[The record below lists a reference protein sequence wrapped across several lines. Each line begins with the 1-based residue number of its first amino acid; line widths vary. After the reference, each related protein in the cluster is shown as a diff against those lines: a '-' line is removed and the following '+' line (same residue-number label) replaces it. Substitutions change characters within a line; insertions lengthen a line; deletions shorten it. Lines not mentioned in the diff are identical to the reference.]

1 MSLPDSAHWLS
12 ALDVGTAIGRA
23 EFSSAELIQ
32 AMLERIDEMNPQYRP
47 YTLVLA
53 ERALTQAQMLDE
65 ELAAGNS
72 RGPLHGVPIG
82 IKDLCDIE
90 GEPTYAGTQFLGK
103 QGRASETSCVV
114 ERLEAAGAVILGK
127 LQLTEGA
134 YTAHH
139 PSVDPP
145 INPWC
150 KERWTGISS
159 SGSGVATAAGLAFA
173 TLGSDT
179 GGSIRLPSAS
189 CGLTGLKPTH
199 GRVPLHG
206 VFPLSSSLDH
216 VGPMTRNVADCA
228 AVFEAIAGGDGRDP
242 QSLWPTATATATAP
256 SNRSASADALSTDA
270 RGVRIGVDRQ
280 ALEVGDEKMAG
291 LVIATLDVFRERGA
305 EIIEIELPDVAAVAG
320 AWPIIC
326 AADVANAH
334 AATFP
339 SHADEYGPDLRGL
352 LEIGNAVSGRAL
364 ADANAVRDAYAI
376 AFDRLFDDVSAV
388 LTPVIPIPLAANTN
402 LGGSDL
408 SPEQAL
414 AVMRF
419 NLPVDMAR
427 TPSLTM
433 PCGFTEDGAPVG
445 FQIVA
450 RRLHETRLID
460 LGAAYQS
467 ATDWH
472 ERHPQIDLDL
482 ART

>member
-1 MSLPDSAHWLS
+1 VLLPDTAHWLS
-12 ALDVGTAIGRA
+12 ALEVGAAIGRT
-23 EFSSAELIQ
+23 EFSSSEITQ
-32 AMLERIDEMNPQYRP
+32 AMLERIGEIGPQLRP
-47 YTLVLA
+47 YTLVLG
-53 ERALTQAQMLDE
+53 ERALAQAERLDE
-65 ELAAGNS
+65 ELRSGHS

-103 QGRASETSCVV
+103 LGRASETSCVV

-127 LQLTEGA
+127 LKLTEGA
-134 YTAHH
+134 FTSHH
-139 PSVDPP
+139 PSVEPP

-179 GGSIRLPSAS
+179 GGSICLPSAS

-228 AVFEAIAGGDGRDP
+228 AIFDVIAGGDVRDP
-242 QSLWPTATATATAP
+242 HSLWLK
-256 SNRSASADALSTDA
+256 SSAQRKPGAHTPAA
-270 RGVRIGVDRQ
+270 NAQGVRIGVDRK
-280 ALEVGDEKMAG
+280 ALEVGDEGMAG
-291 LVIATLDVFRERGA
+291 LVIATLEVFREQGA
-305 EIIEIELPDVAAVAG
+305 EIVEFELPDVTAAVS

-339 SHADEYGPDLRGL
+339 SRADEYGPDLRGL
-352 LEIGNAVSGRAL
+352 LELGNAVSGRVL
-364 ADANAVRDAYAI
+364 AEANAQRDAYAI

-388 LTPVIPIPLAANTN
+388 LTPVIPIPLPANTN
-402 LGGSDL
+402 IGGGDL
-408 SPEQAL
+408 SPEQGL
-414 AVMRF
+414 LVMRF
-419 NLPVDMAR
+419 NAPVDLAR

-445 FQIVA
+445 FQLVA
-450 RRLHETRLID
+450 RRLQETRLLD
-460 LGAAYQS
+460 LGAAYQG
-467 ATDWH
+467 ATEWH
-472 ERHPQIDLDL
+472 GAHPRLQG
-482 ART
+482 